1 MRSKLLLLS
10 GVLATA
16 GVIACGGGKK
26 GGTTD
31 FGSLDK
37 DAQYAVAAA
46 VFSQMQSDA
55 QRGKNQLMFVQSVE
69 PGKSNMFNT
78 SLEVIKMITK
88 SNTYGAMQTYTCP
101 NGGTMN
107 RTFNPSQ
114 TGGTYSIEFN
124 NCEVEPSVIYNCTI
138 SGSWEGPQSAPTS
151 ANVTFQGGCTMY
163 DQIEGEKVTFSND
176 LTWSYSIYGIGNSC
190 QNPNGIKATVTINGG
205 PMSVEKNGKIISL
218 SFNDLQLST
227 DYMCTNANIISW
239 GINGS
244 MTYEDNFCANTSVS
258 INISTNPD
266 FYYDMSTHTCGG
278 SMSINGGQ
286 VVVNA
291 NSDCSNVEVVDSNG
305 QPLPEPTQTCQW

>member
-31 FGSLDK
+31 FGSLNK
-37 DAQYAVAAA
+37 DAQYAVATT
-46 VFSQMQSDA
+46 VYNQMSGSA

-107 RTFNPSQ
+107 TTFNPSQ

-138 SGSWEGPQSAPTS
+138 SGSWQGSQSAPTS
-151 ANVTFQGGCTMY
+151 ANVTFQGGCTM
-163 DQIEGEKVTFSND
+163 DNQIEGEKVTISND
-176 LTWSYSIYGIGNSC
+176 LTWSYSIDGIGNSC
-190 QNPNGIKATVTINGG
+190 SNTEGIKATVTINGG
-205 PMSVEKNGKIISL
+205 PVRVEKNGKSISL
-218 SFNDLQLST
+218 GFSDLRMST
-227 DYMCTNANIISW
+227 DYLCTDANRISW
-239 GINGS
+239 SVNGS
-244 MTYEDNFCANTSVS
+244 MTYGDNFCANTSVS

-266 FYYDMSTHTCGG
+266 FYYDMSTNTCGG

-291 NSDCSNVEVVDSNG
+291 NSDCSVEVVDSNG
-305 QPLPEPTQTCQW
+305 QPISEPTQTCQF